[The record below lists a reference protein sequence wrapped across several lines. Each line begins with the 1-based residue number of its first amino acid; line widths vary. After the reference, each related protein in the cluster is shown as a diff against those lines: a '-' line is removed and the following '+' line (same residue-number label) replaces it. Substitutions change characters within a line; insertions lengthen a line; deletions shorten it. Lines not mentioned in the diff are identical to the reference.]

1 MTDRDAAGT
10 ASSRDRSTSV
20 NAALPP
26 GPQAQAAANQPAGAL
41 TVAPVG
47 DGPPRDDRTA
57 RPGGRVT
64 PSAWPSRTRSVL
76 KHGALLVAGFVMLYP
91 LLWMLSSSFK
101 PTALIFRDPALI
113 PTEIDLT
120 NYTLGWDALLHPFS
134 HYLMNSFIIV
144 AGAVLGN
151 LVSCSLAAYA
161 FARLNFKGRRVWF
174 AIMLMS
180 IMLPIHVIIVPQ
192 YILFSQLGWINTYL
206 PLVVPKLLATDAFF
220 IFLMVQFFRGIP
232 KELDEAARI
241 DGAGHARIFFR
252 IMMPLATP
260 ALATT
265 AIFTFIWTWNDFFSQ
280 LIFLT
285 NPNMYTVPVALRTFV
300 DSTGE
305 SSWGPL
311 FAMSIVSLI
320 PVFLVF
326 LFGQKYLVKGIA
338 TTGIK

>member
-1 MTDRDAAGT
+1 MVGVEPAAAPQGDPP
-10 ASSRDRSTSV
+10 RRSTR
-20 NAALPP
+20 A
-26 GPQAQAAANQPAGAL
+26 
-41 TVAPVG
+41 VG
-47 DGPPRDDRTA
+47 D
-57 RPGGRVT
+57 
-64 PSAWPSRTRSVL
+64 PSPWAARTRTVG
-76 KHGALLVAGFVMLYP
+76 KHLLLIALGFVMLYP
-91 LLWMLSSSFK
+91 LLWMLSSSLK
-101 PTALIFRDPALI
+101 PTELIFREPGLIPSQLDPA
-113 PTEIDLT
+113 
-120 NYTLGWDALLHPFS
+120 NYTDGWTALLHPFS

-144 AGAVLGN
+144 MGSVAGN
-151 LVSCSLAAYA
+151 LISCSLAAYA
-161 FARLNFKGRRVWF
+161 FARLNFKGRKIWF

-180 IMLPIHVIIVPQ
+180 IMLPIHVVIVPQ
-192 YILFSQLGWINTYL
+192 YILFSELEWINTFL
-206 PLVVPKLLATDAFF
+206 PLIVPKLLATDAFF

-241 DGAGHARIFFR
+241 DGAGHARIFFQV
-252 IMMPLATP
+252 MLPLATP

-285 NPNMYTVPVALRTFV
+285 NPDMYTVPVALRTFV